1 MKPLR
6 SVFAIRSIRARIAS
20 AMLVAL
26 LPVVATVVWM
36 LAEDLGHAR
45 AHAQAA
51 TRILATDAADDL
63 LRFLRRTEGELARIA
78 ARPLVRA
85 LDPATCDPLVAEFAK
100 IYPDY
105 AALSVRN
112 ARGEVVCAGEADP
125 LRRLG
130 LPQMPWFAKALGT
143 DGPHATDATT
153 VPAGTGWM
161 TVLTHPVHDDAGQ
174 VIGLLTLPIDLLALG
189 ERLLAAVPAQA
200 LVAVLDRQRTIILR
214 SRDAARYVGQQPQ
227 QPGFEVADGEREG
240 FVLATGVDG
249 VSRLA
254 GYLVL
259 PGLDW
264 RVFAALPESEV
275 FGPLHDTARHV
286 IGVVLVGLL
295 AAAWLGW
302 RLSRGI
308 AGPMAGLAA
317 TARRIAD
324 GQVQARAQ
332 VAGPAEVATVARQLN
347 EMLDARDAAEAA
359 LRESEERYRT
369 LVDWSPEALSV
380 HQDGRV
386 LFVNRAAVELLGARS
401 ADDLLGH
408 RSIEVIQPEF
418 RAGVE
423 QAVLAATTHD
433 EPIARHEQRF
443 TRADGGV
450 VDVEV
455 QGTRIVYNGQPA
467 LIASMRDITR
477 RKQVE
482 AQLQASEARLQAIFS
497 AASDAILTADEA
509 QNVVMANPAAAT
521 MFRCEAGS
529 LVGRPVDSLIPA
541 RYRARHRRSVA
552 AFGRRA
558 GPAGP
563 MRPAQDVIGLCA
575 DGEEFAAD
583 ASISQVSV
591 GGRQLYTVILRDM
604 TEQRRIEA
612 ELRDNEAH
620 LRRLLTL
627 LPEAVCVIAGG
638 QITFVND
645 AALRLF
651 GTAAEAVLGQPLL
664 PFVHPDSRELV
675 RSRIALPADGAAV
688 APLAEAKLLRA
699 DGVVR
704 VVEATSTLIRAR
716 GEDSV
721 LVVMR
726 DVTDLRSAQSA
737 LARSHADLQRL
748 FTAQDRVQEAERKRI
763 ARELHDD
770 LQQTLAAIRMNLK
783 AAGER
788 LDTDPPGAAAL
799 LGEVD
804 ALAGTAIESTRRIVN
819 DLRPPILEDLGLVP
833 ALEMLAAQFRQHS
846 GIHCRIEAEDDGGIE
861 VESPAVATSLYRVA
875 QESLNN
881 VLKHADAQQVTI
893 RLAATDDDRVLLS
906 IHDDGVGFDPALRRK
921 PSSFG
926 LLGMTERIRAL
937 GGELRVDSRRGAGTT
952 IEVRMPLSGD
962 AGAGEGH

>member
-1 MKPLR
+1 MRPLR
-6 SVFAIRSIRARIAS
+6 SVFEIRSIRARIAW
-20 AMLVAL
+20 AMLVAV
-26 LPVVATVVWM
+26 LPVLAMVAWL
-36 LAEDLGHAR
+36 LAETLGHAR
-45 AHAQAA
+45 DRAHDA
-51 TRILATDAADDL
+51 TRILASAAADDL
-63 LRFLRRTEGELARIA
+63 QRFLHHTGGELARIA

-85 LDPATCDPLVAEFAK
+85 MDPATCDPAVVEFAK
-100 IYPDY
+100 IHSDY
-105 AALSVRN
+105 TALSIRN
-112 ARGEVVCAGEADP
+112 VRGEAVCSVADDP
-125 LRRLG
+125 LARAR
-130 LPQMPWFAKALGT
+130 PEQMPWLAQALRV
-143 DGPHATDATT
+143 DGLHVTDAIAAPG
-153 VPAGTGWM
+153 VARWM
-161 TVLTHPVHDDAGQ
+161 TVLTHPVRGDDGR
-174 VIGLLTLPIDLLALG
+174 VVGVLMLPVDLLALG
-189 ERLLAAVPAQA
+189 ERLLSAVPQQA
-200 LVAVLDRQRTIILR
+200 LVAVLDRQRTIAMR
-214 SRDAARYVGQQPQ
+214 SLDAARYVGRHPRQF
-227 QPGFEVADGEREG
+227 GVELGSDEREG
-240 FVLATGVDG
+240 FMLATGVDG
-249 VSRLA
+249 VSRVT
-254 GYLVL
+254 GHLVL

-275 FGPLHDTARHV
+275 FGPLRETAWRV
-286 IGVVLVGLL
+286 TGILLVVLL
-295 AAAWLGW
+295 AGTWLGL
-302 RLSRGI
+302 RLSRSI
-308 AGPMAGLAA
+308 AEPIAGLAA

-324 GQVQARAQ
+324 GNVQARAQ
-332 VAGPAEVATVARQLN
+332 AAGPFEVATVAHQLN
-347 EMLDARDAAEAA
+347 AMLDARDAAEAA

-423 QAVLAATTHD
+423 EAVLAAITHD
-433 EPIARHEQRF
+433 QPIARHEQRF
-443 TRADGGV
+443 TRTDGGF

-455 QGTRIVYNGQPA
+455 QGTRITYNGQPA
-467 LIASMRDITR
+467 LIASMRDITQ

-482 AQLQASEARLQAIFS
+482 AELQASEARLQAIFA
-497 AASDAILTADEA
+497 AASDAILTADDA
-509 QNVVMANPAAAT
+509 QNIVMANPAAAT

-529 LVGRPVDSLIPA
+529 LIGRPIDSLIPG
-541 RYRARHRRSVA
+541 RFRAGHRRSVTS
-552 AFGRRA
+552 FGRRS
-558 GPAGP
+558 GPAGS
-563 MRPAQDVIGLCA
+563 MRPAQDVTGLRA

-583 ASISQVSV
+583 AAISQVNV

-612 ELRDNEAH
+612 ELRDSEAH
-620 LRRLLTL
+620 QRRLLTL
-627 LPEAVCVIAGG
+627 LPEAVLVIAGG

-651 GTAAEAVLGQPLL
+651 GTAAEAVLGQSLL
-664 PFVHPDSRELV
+664 PLVHADSRELV
-675 RSRIALPADGAAV
+675 RSRITRPADAATV
-688 APLAEAKLLRA
+688 APPAEVKLLRA

-721 LVVMR
+721 LVMMR
-726 DVTDLRSAQSA
+726 DVTELRTAQSA

-788 LDTDPPGAAAL
+788 LETDPPGASAL

-804 ALAGTAIESTRRIVN
+804 ALAGTAIDSTRRIVN
-819 DLRPPILEDLGLVP
+819 DLRPPMLEDLGLVP

-846 GIHCRIEAEDDGGIE
+846 GIRCRIEADDDGGIE
-861 VESPAVATSLYRVA
+861 VESPAVATSLYRIA

-881 VLKHADAQQVTI
+881 VLKHAGARQVTI
-893 RLAATDDDRVLLS
+893 RLGATEDDRVLLS
-906 IHDDGVGFDPALRRK
+906 IHDDGVGFDPAVRRK

-926 LLGMTERIRAL
+926 LLGMSERIRAL
-937 GGELRVDSRRGAGTT
+937 GGELRIDSQPGAGTT
-952 IEVRMPLSGD
+952 IEVRMPVNAE